1 MAPLGKAI
9 ILLGLALVVIG
20 LALWAASSIRWLNGI
35 GRLPGDIYVR
45 RGNLAVYFPLT
56 TAIII
61 SLALTILFAL
71 MRR

>member
-9 ILLGLALVVIG
+9 ILLGLALVVMG
-20 LALWAASSIRWLNGI
+20 LALWAAPWIRWLNGI
-35 GRLPGDIYVR
+35 GRLPGDFYVR
-45 RGNLAVYFPLT
+45 RGDFTVYFPLT

>member
-20 LALWAASSIRWLNGI
+20 LALGATPSIRWLNGI

-45 RGNLAVYFPLT
+45 RGNFAVYFPLT
-56 TAIII
+56 TSIIL
-61 SLALTILFAL
+61 SLAITILFAL